1 MYKIIISTILLFTL
15 TSCYVEDDRTYV
27 SNYGHIRCS
36 DYKFVT
42 YDELDNS
49 VEIQAP
55 KEIAKAGKI
64 YLYGDTLLINEKNK
78 GIHIIDNSD
87 KNNPKPVAFIQIW
100 GNLDIAVKS
109 GYLYADSFMDLV
121 VFDIKDINNTI
132 KISRKED
139 IFPIDY
145 YQSISPSDYSFYYD
159 RSCGFDKDR
168 GIIVEAK
175 Q

>member
-1 MYKIIISTILLFTL
+1 MYKIIILATVLLFSL
-15 TSCYVEDDRTYV
+15 TSCYVED
-27 SNYGHIRCS
+27 NYYNSYIRMNCS
-36 DYKFVT
+36 DYKFMT
-42 YDELDNS
+42 YDELDKS
-49 VEIQAP
+49 IEIQEP
-55 KEIAKAGKI
+55 KEIDKAGKI
-64 YLYGDTLLINEKNK
+64 YLYGDILLINEKNK

-87 KNNPKPVAFIQIW
+87 KNNPIPVAFIQIW

-109 GYLYADSFMDLV
+109 GYLYADSFMDLL
-121 VFDIKDINNTI
+121 VFDIRDINNII

-145 YQSISPSDYSFYYD
+145 YQAISSNDYSFYYD
-159 RSCGFDKDR
+159 SSCGFDKDR